1 MGYLASKDK
10 DLGNLY
16 FTTPNSSCYLSNLKT
31 EYDGFNSGCSNVIQS
46 ILLSQ
51 LILLFVLDYILW

>member
-10 DLGNLY
+10 ELGNLY

-31 EYDGFNSGCSNVIQS
+31 EYEEFSSDCSRVKHSFLLSVS
-46 ILLSQ
+46 ILAFLV
-51 LILLFVLDYILW
+51 LI